1 MIPQFRRSSEMDENM
16 MRPESEGQDA
26 RIAALAKMR
35 ESYGGEPAARPAPT
49 PQGNISLEALR
60 RRRQGMSGPG
70 DLAAL
75 LQSMQGQGAGSRAM
89 PAPGG
94 GYGTR

>member
-1 MIPQFRRSSEMDENM
+1 M

-26 RIAALAKMR
+26 RMAALAKMR
-35 ESYGGEPAARPAPT
+35 ETYGGEPAARAMPSNQA
-49 PQGNISLEALR
+49 NISLESLR
-60 RRRQGMSGPG
+60 RRRQSMGGPG

-75 LQSMQGQGAGSRAM
+75 LQSMSGQGAGARPM

-94 GYGTR
+94 GYGSR